1 MPTYERSVR
10 VNAPLGEVWE
20 FYSQIDGLEA
30 VSPDWM
36 GLRVESVVGP
46 DSEPDPGVLEAGSE
60 VTLSTRPF
68 GVGPRQRWT
77 SVITERERAGGTA
90 YFRDEMSSGPFDRWV
105 HTHAF
110 YADGDETLLRDH
122 VEYTL
127 PLGALGRAATPF
139 SRVGF
144 ETMFRK
150 RHKLTKAALE

>member
-1 MPTYERSVR
+1 MPSYERSVR
-10 VNAPLGEVWE
+10 VDAPLDDVWE
-20 FYSQIDGLEA
+20 FYSWVDGLEA

-36 GLRVESVVGP
+36 GLRIESVVGP
-46 DSEPDPGVLEAGSE
+46 DGEPDRGILEAGSE

-77 SVITERERAGGTA
+77 SVITERERTDGTA
-90 YFRDEMSSGPFDRWV
+90 YFRDEMVSGPFERWV

-122 VEYTL
+122 VEYAL
-127 PLGALGRAATPF
+127 PFGPLGRAATPF

-150 RHKLTKAALE
+150 RHELTKVALE